1 MSLLGH
7 QLEIEPAF
15 ACQYFVYVAQT
26 GRIKQNLFFPLGEA
40 APQID
45 LNGESRRPGFALED
59 FMGDMDIGF
68 VERYSF
74 VVCDRRHGEGDSTPQ
89 RTNNHINGAY
99 AGIPAG
105 ISSGHREDSF
115 SNR

>member
-7 QLEIEPAF
+7 ELEIKLTL
-15 ACQYFVYVAQT
+15 ACQYLVYVAQP

-40 APQID
+40 APQIN

-89 RTNNHINGAY
+89 RPDNHINGAQ

-105 ISSGHREDSF
+105 ISPGYRKDSF